1 MMLQR
6 KVKARNRK
14 ATNTAGDEFESRWLK
29 RLGLPSAWREPA
41 QKHLEQLCFSNPQ
54 HTWPLI
60 ESLFTIVPE
69 ILNRNPERNGLAEAY
84 GWCCLAFW
92 QCESGFP
99 SFPETF
105 ASFLL
110 GQLRKHQSRN
120 LQVSSPASYAVFK
133 CR

>member
-1 MMLQR
+1 MRLQR
-6 KVKARNRK
+6 KVKAQNGK
-14 ATNTAGDEFESRWLK
+14 ATKTAGHEFESRWLK

-41 QKHLEQLCFSNPQ
+41 QKHLEQLCFSNAEQ
-54 HTWPLI
+54 TGPLI

-105 ASFLL
+105 ARFCERR
-110 GQLRKHQSRN
+110 RKNPANPAVSRIG
-120 LQVSSPASYAVFK
+120 
-133 CR
+133 

>member
-6 KVKARNRK
+6 KVKARNGK

-54 HTWPLI
+54 HTWPLV

-69 ILNRNPERNGLAEAY
+69 VLNRNPERNGFGGGLWVVLSRFLAM
-84 GWCCLAFW
+84 
-92 QCESGFP
+92 
-99 SFPETF
+99 
-105 ASFLL
+105 
-110 GQLRKHQSRN
+110 
-120 LQVSSPASYAVFK
+120 
-133 CR
+133 